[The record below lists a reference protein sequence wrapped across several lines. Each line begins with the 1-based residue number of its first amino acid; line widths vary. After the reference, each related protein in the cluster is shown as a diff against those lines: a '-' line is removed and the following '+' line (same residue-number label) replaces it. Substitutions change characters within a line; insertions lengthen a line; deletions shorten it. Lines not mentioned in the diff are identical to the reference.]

1 MDLIPYSLD
10 LESPLS
16 TAAGDITAR
25 RGFLVR
31 VSVDGHTGLGEA
43 TPLPGWTESLD
54 ACETALNAVAERVE
68 TGAYDAA
75 TAALSKNPAAKHGLA
90 LAIADARARAAGVP
104 LYRHL
109 GGEKRVER
117 VSVNATIGAGSLE
130 TTVDAAERAVASGF
144 RTLKLKVGTADVAA
158 DVARVAAVRDAV
170 GPDIEL
176 RADANGA
183 WDRRTARSALD
194 GFAEADLALVEQ
206 PLAPADITGH
216 ATLRGGSVKIG
227 LDESLAERSVEEV
240 LAGEAADVLVLKPM
254 ALGGPQR
261 TRAVAMQAKAAGV
274 EPVVTTTIDA
284 AVARTAAVHVA
295 ASIPDIGACG
305 LATADLLASD
315 VLDEDPAPVVDGAVR
330 VPQGKGNTGT
340 ASMEE

>member
-1 MDLIPYSLD
+1 MDLIPFSLD

-31 VSVDGHTGLGEA
+31 VFVDGHTGLGEA

-117 VSVNATIGAGSLE
+117 VPVNATIGAGSLE

-194 GFAEADLALVEQ
+194 GFADADFALVEQ

-216 ATLRGGSVKIG
+216 ATLRGGFVKIG
-227 LDESLAERSVEEV
+227 LDESLAERSIEEV
-240 LAGEAADVLVLKPM
+240 LAAEAADVLVLKPM